1 MKNVFDKEV
10 CDELASRINKLSSEA
25 KPLWGKMSAGQM
37 LAHCSVTYEYLF
49 EPTKYKKPNGFVKLM
64 LKLFVKSLVVGD
76 KPYKKSSQ
84 TAPDFIIKG
93 DKNLEEEKS
102 RIISYIYQVQALGA
116 QYFEGKESHSFG
128 KLTQKEWNTMF
139 YKHLDYHLAQFG
151 V

>member
-1 MKNVFDKEV
+1 MKSVFDKKV
-10 CDELASRINKLSSEA
+10 CDELASRINNLSADA
-25 KPLWGKMSAGQM
+25 KPLWGKMSVGQM

-49 EPTKYKKPNGFVKLM
+49 EPTKYKKPSGFVKLM

-93 DKNLEEEKS
+93 DKNLEEEKA

-116 QYFEGKESHSFG
+116 QHFDGKESHSFG
-128 KLTQKEWNTMF
+128 KLTTQEWNTMF
-139 YKHLDYHLAQFG
+139 YKHLDYHLGQFG

>member
-1 MKNVFDKEV
+1 MKNVFDKAV
-10 CDELASRINKLSSEA
+10 CDELASRINNLSADA
-25 KPLWGKMSAGQM
+25 KPLWGKMSVGQM

-49 EPTKYKKPNGFVKLM
+49 EPTKYKKPSGFVKLM

-93 DKNLEEEKS
+93 DKNLEEEKA
-102 RIISYIYQVQALGA
+102 RIISFIYQVQALGA
-116 QYFEGKESHSFG
+116 QHFDGKESHSFG
-128 KLTQKEWNTMF
+128 KLTTQELNTMF
-139 YKHLDYHLAQFG
+139 YKHLDYHLGQFG

>member
-1 MKNVFDKEV
+1 MKSVFDKTV
-10 CDELASRINKLSSEA
+10 CDELASRINNLSADA
-25 KPLWGKMSAGQM
+25 KPLWGKMSVGQM

-49 EPTKYKKPNGFVKLM
+49 EPTKYKKPSGFVKLM

-93 DKNLEEEKS
+93 DKNLEEEKA

-116 QYFEGKESHSFG
+116 QHFDGKESHSFG
-128 KLTQKEWNTMF
+128 KLTTQEWNTMF
-139 YKHLDYHLAQFG
+139 YKHLDYHLGQFG